1 MGMTIATIN
10 QKGGAGKT
18 TTAIELSYDLAEF
31 ERKVLLIDIDSQV
44 GLTYYVPVDPSMPTI
59 YDVLHANKKIDD
71 AIQHLDRID
80 VITASEELSKAD
92 KEFVDY
98 DDIFLL
104 KDIVDVVRDRYD
116 YIVIDTGPHRNI
128 LLNMTYV
135 ASDYIIV
142 PIAPD
147 KGNIEGIN
155 KVYKDIEQLRGGK
168 RPISSVEIAAL
179 LLTQHRGGHVNDQVK
194 LEAVQTLA
202 SEMKEKPMVAYIRG
216 FTGVNT
222 CKDFQQPIKDFD
234 KNSNAAID
242 YRNFTWDLMQRLEGK
257 DE

>member
-104 KDIVDVVRDRYD
+104 
-116 YIVIDTGPHRNI
+116 T
-128 LLNMTYV
+128 T
-135 ASDYIIV
+135 S
-142 PIAPD
+142 
-147 KGNIEGIN
+147 
-155 KVYKDIEQLRGGK
+155 
-168 RPISSVEIAAL
+168 
-179 LLTQHRGGHVNDQVK
+179 
-194 LEAVQTLA
+194 
-202 SEMKEKPMVAYIRG
+202 
-216 FTGVNT
+216 
-222 CKDFQQPIKDFD
+222 
-234 KNSNAAID
+234 
-242 YRNFTWDLMQRLEGK
+242 
-257 DE
+257 